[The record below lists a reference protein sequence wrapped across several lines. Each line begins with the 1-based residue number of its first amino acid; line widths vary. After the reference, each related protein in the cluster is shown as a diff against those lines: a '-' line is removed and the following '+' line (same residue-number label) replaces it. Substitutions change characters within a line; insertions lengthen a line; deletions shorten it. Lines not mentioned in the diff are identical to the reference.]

1 MSPEIRSFCRARSLS
16 IRSTRRANPLSGS
29 RYHLSTT
36 QGKCASTS
44 CLNKPYKSTLSPAQ
58 VGDHSSVPP
67 LRSGKP
73 DSRRI
78 SAQAR
83 LIEGNAAQPGGSDCV
98 VSAAGE
104 NIVAGYSTLKDR
116 VALEKI
122 RDHRRRL
129 LDEYRM
135 RDRSV
140 LKFDRI
146 KDDIRDE
153 IAIVEATL

>member
-1 MSPEIRSFCRARSLS
+1 MV
-16 IRSTRRANPLSGS
+16 
-29 RYHLSTT
+29 
-36 QGKCASTS
+36 STS
-44 CLNKPYKSTLSPAQ
+44 
-58 VGDHSSVPP
+58 
-67 LRSGKP
+67 
-73 DSRRI
+73 
-78 SAQAR
+78 
-83 LIEGNAAQPGGSDCV
+83 
-98 VSAAGE
+98 
-104 NIVAGYSTLKDR
+104 IVAGYSTLKDR

-140 LKFDRI
+140 LKFNRI